1 MRVLGIDCSAGW
13 TGVGLFS
20 EGAVIADVNFFA
32 GRKQSHLLPILVE
45 DVLKKTGL
53 GLSSLDAVAVTVGPG
68 SFTGIK
74 VGLSY
79 ACALAE
85 GTGKKVVPTCSLL
98 ALAAPFLD
106 GMRTLVPLIRAR
118 KGQVYFSVIEG
129 KLESPL
135 IISPPDISPVG
146 RLAIMEDLNARR
158 FILADG
164 DPRLRQD
171 LARSGIPPSLTG
183 FIRGG
188 TVALLGAFSLD
199 KAVDPGGV
207 RALYIREPDTGP
219 VGTRGLNKKVSGQS

>member
-1 MRVLGIDCSAGW
+1 MKVLGIDCSAGW

-20 EGAVIADVNFFA
+20 EDAVIADVNFFA

-85 GTGKKVVPTCSLL
+85 GAGKKVVPACSLL

-106 GMRTLVPLIRAR
+106 GKSTLVPLIRAR

-129 KLESPL
+129 EAKCPL
-135 IISPPDISPVG
+135 VISPPGISPAS
-146 RLAIMEDLNARR
+146 RLTAMEGLNSTR
-158 FILADG
+158 FILAVG
-164 DPRLRQD
+164 DPRLHQD
-171 LARSGIPPSLTG
+171 LAGTGILPSLTG
-183 FIRGG
+183 FFRGG
-188 TVALLGAFSLD
+188 TVALLGASSLD
-199 KAVDPGGV
+199 KAVDPGEV

-219 VGTRGLNKKVSGQS
+219 GRDEGIK